1 MKKKAFL
8 DQYKKEALFSDGFEE
23 FDSSR
28 EIVQELINEYEACE
42 TPEYVN
48 WVSSFS
54 CLVYEKGCQQEAKGK
69 ENDIYVDYSARLG

>member
-28 EIVQELINEYEACE
+28 EIVQELINEYEAAE

-48 WVSSFS
+48 WVLNIIFIYFIFIELST
-54 CLVYEKGCQQEAKGK
+54 GC
-69 ENDIYVDYSARLG
+69 